1 MAKRSTSTIGPQLKR
16 WARTRQAPYSPQGGY
31 VEHEEI
37 DEEEA
42 ETPQLST
49 DDHEGYQAADFEE
62 ETMDRNGLI
71 SDAVRDAE
79 TDEATEEEE
88 YDFNGQGHA
97 EGDEYEF
104 EESELVA
111 SDDSEREE
119 TNGRAELRAPAGTAG
134 YQQRTERSSYERR
147 DRNDRSRRDR
157 DQRGVRRGSG
167 GGRMRMRAQSSRT
180 MPMIS
185 DLLKEGQEIL
195 VQIAKEPIGKKGARI
210 TSHIALPGRFLVFM
224 PTVESHRCFSQD
236 QL

>member
-1 MAKRSTSTIGPQLKR
+1 
-16 WARTRQAPYSPQGGY
+16 
-31 VEHEEI
+31 
-37 DEEEA
+37 
-42 ETPQLST
+42 
-49 DDHEGYQAADFEE
+49 
-62 ETMDRNGLI
+62 MDRNGLI

-88 YDFNGQGHA
+88 YDFNGHNQA

-111 SDDSEREE
+111 SGDSDEGDGEE
-119 TNGRAELRAPAGTAG
+119 ANGHAELRAPASTAG
-134 YQQRTERSSYERR
+134 FQQRTERPGYERR
-147 DRNDRSRRDR
+147 DRNDRGRR
-157 DQRGVRRGSG
+157 DQRGGRRPG

-224 PTVESHRCFSQD
+224 PTVNHIGVSRKINSDEER
-236 QL
+236 